1 MLSRALAQFLES
13 YPSSPEARHRPPS
26 ADHPARQALRVLQ
39 QALLQTQAVRRRP
52 QILVTG
58 SVGKGGWA
66 AVPWVAL
73 LDPRIT
79 TSAQS
84 GLYVAFLFTAD
95 MSAVHLGL
103 IFGVSRKPA
112 PARAAEEQTPAY
124 DVAAWQARP
133 EVQGLQSIGFRF
145 DPPDLKADR
154 GIGAAYPT
162 AVIAHKPYPRRDLP
176 EDPTL
181 ERDLEALLGVYDAA
195 VRSLAPAPAAVAF
208 PPPPPQEQLLLS
220 RVELSGFRSFEDFDS
235 GELGSLN
242 LLIGPN
248 GAGKSNFLDF
258 LRFVHFAA
266 THPDLPPALDP
277 LAETRELFFAGGP
290 TRLHWKLHFAWGK
303 RREVIYQA
311 HFTGPQ
317 GAFHLQQERLEERW
331 PEGSLSYLESEN
343 NQLKLIQV
351 VGRNEDG
358 EPIYRQPTQQIVPG
372 QRRGLWLARLRG
384 GGRGDLPEALSDI
397 LAGWSYFGGLDT
409 GPQAPARRP
418 CLLQRRPQLAPDG
431 SNLAA
436 VLFDMQTEAGTS
448 PETPWDE
455 LQLQLRLLVPGF
467 RQLRAEASE
476 TPGYVRAVWEE
487 VGWQKPLSLAE
498 VSDGTLRL
506 LYWVTLCLAPQVPPL
521 VMADEPDAG
530 LHPRVLPTLAQFLQ
544 SLAQRT
550 QVVLTTH
557 SPYFLSQFPLAAV
570 VVVLK
575 QEGRTRFQ
583 RPGDSQALRKLLQ
596 DTGDAGLAQLFI
608 GEGLELFP

>member
-1 MLSRALAQFLES
+1 MA
-13 YPSSPEARHRPPS
+13 
-26 ADHPARQALRVLQ
+26 
-39 QALLQTQAVRRRP
+39 
-52 QILVTG
+52 TG
-58 SVGKGGWA
+58 SVGQGGWA
-66 AVPWVAL
+66 TVPWVAL
-73 LDPRIT
+73 LDPKIT
-79 TSAQS
+79 TSAQW
-84 GLYVAFLFTAD
+84 GLYVAFLFAAD
-95 MSAVHLGL
+95 MSAVHLCL
-103 IFGVSRKPA
+103 AFGVSRKPA
-112 PARAAEEQTPAY
+112 PAQAAEEHTLAY

-133 EVQGLQSIGFRF
+133 EVQGLQSFGFRF

-154 GIGAAYPT
+154 GSGAAYPT
-162 AVIAHKPYPRRDLP
+162 AVIAHKPYPRRNLP
-176 EDPTL
+176 EDPAL
-181 ERDLEALLGVYDAA
+181 ERDLQALLGVYDHA
-195 VRSLAPAPAAVAF
+195 VRSFAPASAGVTF

-220 RVELSGFRSFEDFDS
+220 HVELSGFRSFEGFDS

-242 LLIGPN
+242 VLIGPN
-248 GAGKSNFLDF
+248 GAGKSNFLGF
-258 LRFVHFAA
+258 LRFVPFAA

-277 LAETRELFFAGGP
+277 MAEGRELFFADGP
-290 TRLHWKLHFAWGK
+290 PRLYWKLRFAWGK
-303 RREVIYQA
+303 GREVIYQA

-331 PEGSLSYLESEN
+331 SKGSFSYLDLEN
-343 NQLKLIQV
+343 NRLQLNEM

-358 EPIYRQPTQQIVPG
+358 EPIYRQPMLQMMPG
-372 QRRGLWLARLRG
+372 QMRGLWLARLRG
-384 GGRGDLPEALSDI
+384 GGRGDLPEALADT
-397 LAGWSYFGGLDT
+397 LAGWNYFGSLDT
-409 GPQAPARRP
+409 GPQAPAGRP
-418 CLLQRRPQLAPDG
+418 CLLQRQPQLAPDG

-448 PETPWDE
+448 PDTPWDE
-455 LQLQLRLLVPGF
+455 LQLQLRILVPGF

-487 VGWQKPLSLAE
+487 VGWRKPLSLAE

-506 LYWVTLCLAPQVPPL
+506 LYWLTLCLAPQVPPL

-550 QVVLTTH
+550 QVVITTH

-575 QEGRTRFQ
+575 EEGRTRFQ
-583 RPGDSQALRKLLQ
+583 RPGDSRALRELLQ
-596 DTGDAGLAQLFI
+596 ETGNAGLAQLFI